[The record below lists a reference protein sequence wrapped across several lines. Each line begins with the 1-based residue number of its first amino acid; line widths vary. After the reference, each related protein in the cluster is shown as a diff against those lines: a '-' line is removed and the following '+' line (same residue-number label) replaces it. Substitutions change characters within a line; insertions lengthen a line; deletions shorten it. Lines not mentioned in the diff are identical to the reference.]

1 MNMLVM
7 RTAAFVVGSAIAG
20 CVYASQSSG
29 ASVTPPASIAVYP
42 GAHRTVGN
50 LQGDG
55 SDTTVHLAVVTL
67 HIVAARYDTADA
79 PARVI
84 AFYKKSLAS
93 LGPVKVHND
102 GPNTHTHGFSWDP
115 GPGQTT
121 ITVDNNIVAIKPLE
135 HGSEFA
141 IMRIDATPIS
151 ASSGH

>member
-1 MNMLVM
+1 
-7 RTAAFVVGSAIAG
+7 
-20 CVYASQSSG
+20 
-29 ASVTPPASIAVYP
+29 
-42 GAHRTVGN
+42 
-50 LQGDG
+50 
-55 SDTTVHLAVVTL
+55 
-67 HIVAARYDTADA
+67 AARYDTADA